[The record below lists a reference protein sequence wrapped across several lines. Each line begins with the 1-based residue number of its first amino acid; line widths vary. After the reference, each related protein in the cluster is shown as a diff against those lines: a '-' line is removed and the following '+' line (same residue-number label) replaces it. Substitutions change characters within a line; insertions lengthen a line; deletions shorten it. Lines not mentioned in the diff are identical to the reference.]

1 LAFGSIAVAGSKP
14 QAIGNLLPANYTRS
28 FLMLDFANACMAVSP
43 SLSSSRPA
51 APIRPRSSATWA
63 A

>member
-28 FLMLDFANACMAVSP
+28 FLMLAKPVQLSP
-43 SLSSSRPA
+43 CRPN
-51 APIRPRSSATWA
+51 
-63 A
+63 